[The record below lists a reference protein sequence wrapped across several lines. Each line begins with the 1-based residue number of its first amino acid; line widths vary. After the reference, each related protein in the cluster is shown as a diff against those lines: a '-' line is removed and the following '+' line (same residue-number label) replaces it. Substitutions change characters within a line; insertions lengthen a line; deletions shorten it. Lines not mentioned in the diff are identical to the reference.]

1 VNGRRDRLPVPST
14 AMRAVRLAVLA
25 GAFALVGVAPA
36 VAQVVTTPPTQP
48 PDTQPPAT
56 EPPVTSPPRTEPP
69 ATAPPTTAP
78 SSAVTRPRTTVTRTR
93 GTTTS
98 STSTTKPGPTTTL
111 FVIPGEAGPT
121 TTVGTTTI
129 ATIPQND
136 DVPTWSTNLFWVGV
150 GGALAVMI
158 TTFVMTG
165 RGQ

>member
-1 VNGRRDRLPVPST
+1 V
-14 AMRAVRLAVLA
+14 
-25 GAFALVGVAPA
+25 
-36 VAQVVTTPPTQP
+36 
-48 PDTQPPAT
+48 
-56 EPPVTSPPRTEPP
+56 
-69 ATAPPTTAP
+69 TTAP
-78 SSAVTRPRTTVTRTR
+78 LGAAPAKANCRKDKTCVT
-93 GTTTS
+93 TTTS
-98 STSTTKPGPTTTL
+98 STSTTRPGPTTTL

-165 RGQ
+165 RSR

>member
-1 VNGRRDRLPVPST
+1 V
-14 AMRAVRLAVLA
+14 RAVRLAVVA

-36 VAQVVTTPPTQP
+36 VAQVVTAPPGQP

-56 EPPVTSPPRTEPP
+56 EPPATSPPRTAPP
-69 ATAPPTTAP
+69 ATSPVTTAAPPATR
-78 SSAVTRPRTTVTRTR
+78 RPRTTVTRTR

-98 STSTTKPGPTTTL
+98 STSTTRPGPTTTL

-165 RGQ
+165 RSR